1 MTLRPYNIIMEKKL
15 KMQDSISKT
24 NISKFNKDFK
34 NCPTNKISRNALTR
48 TQINNIAMD
57 WDAFRMID
65 HTYSDVVNNE
75 MKKVTNQKSSGR
87 CWGFAGLN
95 LMRISLAEKYNLG
108 NFEFSQNYFMFF
120 DKLEK
125 SNYFLENI
133 LKTLDKSYDSRLM
146 MHLLDSPVQ
155 DGGQW
160 DMFVNL
166 IEKYGAVPQSVMA
179 ESFQSSQSRMMNQF
193 LTRKLREFA
202 WTLRKMNTKGKK
214 LSELR
219 KEKEKMMSVIY
230 SMLCVCLGNPPNKFD
245 WQTRDKKNKFI
256 RLTDLN
262 PVDFYKKHSGVNLK
276 EKLCLIHAPM
286 SNKKMNELY
295 TVSFLGNVI
304 EGQIIKYANVE
315 LADIKKAAIKSI
327 KNNESV
333 WFGCDVGKMFHRDL
347 GLMDMDLYD
356 YEALFNTNFSM
367 NKATRLEYGD
377 SMMTHAM
384 LFTGVDIIN
393 GKPRRWRVENSW
405 GVKGGDKG
413 YYLMTDK
420 WFDEYNYEI
429 VVDKKYLPKRILE
442 LFDKEPVKLAPW
454 DPMGALAI

>member
-1 MTLRPYNIIMEKKL
+1 
-15 KMQDSISKT
+15 MQDSISKKNIT
-24 NISKFNKDFK
+24 NFTKEFNS
-34 NCPTNKISRNALTR
+34 CSSNKISRNALTR

-57 WDAFRMID
+57 WDAFRLTNHI
-65 HTYSDVVNNE
+65 YSDVISTE
-75 MKKVTNQKSSGR
+75 MTKVTNQKSSGR

-95 LMRISLAEKYNLG
+95 LMRISLAEKYNLKD
-108 NFEFSQNYFMFF
+108 FEFSQNYFMFF

-133 LKTLDKSYDSRLM
+133 IKTLDESYDSRLM
-146 MHLLDSPVQ
+146 MHLLHSPVQ

-166 IEKYGAVPQSVMA
+166 IEKYGVVPQSAMP
-179 ESFQSSQSRMMNQF
+179 ESFQSSQSGMMNRF

-202 WTLRKMNTKGKK
+202 STLRKMNKKGINIKALRTEKK
-214 LSELR
+214 
-219 KEKEKMMSVIY
+219 KMMSEIY
-230 SMLCVCLGNPPNKFD
+230 TMLCICLGNPPEKFD
-245 WQTRDKKNKFI
+245 WQTRDKKNKFV

-262 PVDFYKKHSGVNLK
+262 PIDFYNKHSGVKLK
-276 EKLCLIHAPM
+276 DKICLIHAPM

-295 TVSFLGNVI
+295 TVSFLGNVVG
-304 EGQIIKYANVE
+304 GQIIKYANVE
-315 LADIKKAAIKSI
+315 IDEIKKAAIKSI

-356 YEALFNTNFSM
+356 YEALLGTKFSM

-384 LFTGVDIIN
+384 LFTGVDIAN
-393 GKPRRWRVENSW
+393 GKSTKWRVENSW
-405 GVKGGDKG
+405 GPKGGNKG

-429 VVDKKYLPKRILE
+429 VVDKKYLPKQILD
-442 LFDKEPVKLAPW
+442 LFNRKPVELAPW
-454 DPMGALAI
+454 DPMGALAIK

>member
-1 MTLRPYNIIMEKKL
+1 MR
-15 KMQDSISKT
+15 DSISKN
-24 NISKFNKDFK
+24 NISKFNKSFK
-34 NCPTNKISRNALTR
+34 NCPTRKISRNALTR
-48 TQINNIAMD
+48 TQINDIAMD
-57 WDAFRMID
+57 WDAFRMVD
-65 HTYSDVVNNE
+65 HTYSNVVNNE
-75 MKKVTNQKSSGR
+75 MKKVTNQKASGR

-108 NFEFSQNYFMFF
+108 DFEFSQNYFMFF

-146 MHLLDSPVQ
+146 MHLLHSPVQ

-166 IEKYGAVPQSVMA
+166 IEKYGVVPQSVMA

-202 WTLRKMNTKGKK
+202 WTLRGLNDKGKK
-214 LSELR
+214 LSDLR

-230 SMLCVCLGNPPNKFD
+230 SMLCVCLGNPPEKFD

-256 RLTDLN
+256 RLTELT
-262 PVDFYKKHSGVNLK
+262 PLDFYKKHSNVDLK
-276 EKLCLIHAPM
+276 DKVCLIHAPM

-295 TVSFLGNVI
+295 TVSFLGNVVG
-304 EGQIIKYANVE
+304 GQIIKYANVE
-315 LADIKKAAIKSI
+315 IEDIKRAAIKSI
-327 KNNESV
+327 KNNESI

-356 YEALFNTNFSM
+356 YEALFGTEFGM

-377 SMMTHAM
+377 SQMTHAM
-384 LFTGVDIIN
+384 LFTGVDLIG

-405 GVKGGDKG
+405 GIKGGNKG

-429 VVDKKYLPKRILE
+429 VVDKKYLSKRILE
-442 LFDKEPVKLAPW
+442 LFDREPVKLAPW